1 VLPSMMAAAVQ
12 RPWHPQL
19 TVILR
24 IVALSNESVLEVRSQ
39 ATNEHRGTIFAWQER
54 GESNACSVSSWEN
67 ACALFVHML
76 GV

>member
-1 VLPSMMAAAVQ
+1 MMAAVFR

-24 IVALSNESVLEVRSQ
+24 IVALSNKLVLEVRSQ
-39 ATNEHRGTIFAWQER
+39 ATNEHLGTSFAWQER
-54 GESNACSVSSWEN
+54 GESIACSVSSWEN
-67 ACALFVHML
+67 ACAFFVHML